1 MRIAYIAAGAAGMYC
16 GSCIHDNALAVALQR
31 KGIDFALVPTYTPLR
46 TDEPGASIDQVFYGG
61 INVYLQGKMG
71 IFRHTPWFIDRL
83 FNTPSL
89 LNGLARFSGT
99 TRAEDLGALTVSVLE
114 GENGLQKK
122 ELAKLVRWLKQ
133 DFQPDL
139 VHLTNSMFL
148 GMARE
153 IKRELGVPVLCSLQG
168 EDIFLEGLTEPHKSA
183 AQLLIR
189 ERAQDADGFVA
200 PCDYYAD
207 FMADYLDVSRNRISV
222 ARLGIK
228 LDGHGERDSAL
239 PPSPFTVG
247 YLARICP
254 EKGLH
259 LLADAFRQLA
269 EQVGSENVK
278 LSVAG
283 YLGKRDAAYFRQ
295 VREQIASWGL
305 SDAFSY
311 CGEVSRA
318 EKIAFLNSIHVLS
331 VPTPYRE
338 PKGLFILEALAN
350 GVPVVQPRHG
360 VFPEWIEQTGGGI
373 LVKPLSSE
381 ALAAGLLRMMNDPE
395 GRKTMG
401 QTGQRAVHQRF
412 SDNDMADAMLD
423 VYRRYVSP
431 PRPSARHKGERGE
444 VKARWKGER
453 H

>member
-16 GSCIHDNALAVALQR
+16 GSCLHDNALAVALQR

-46 TDEPGASIDQVFYGG
+46 TDEPGASIEQVFYGG
-61 INVYLQGKMG
+61 INVYLQQKLG
-71 IFRHTPWFIDRL
+71 IFRHTPSFIDRL
-83 FNTPSL
+83 FNSPTL
-89 LNGLARFSGT
+89 LARLARFGGT

-114 GENGLQKK
+114 GETGAQKK
-122 ELAKLVRWLKQ
+122 ELAKLVRWLKE

-148 GMARE
+148 GMGRE
-153 IKRELGVPVLCSLQG
+153 MKRELGVPILCSLQG

-183 AQLLIR
+183 ARDLLQQ
-189 ERAQDADGFVA
+189 RAKDADGFVA
-200 PCDYYAD
+200 TCNYYAD
-207 FMADYLDVSRNRISV
+207 FMADYLNVSRNRISV
-222 ARLGIK
+222 ARLGLK
-228 LDGHGERDSAL
+228 LDGHGERDAEP
-239 PPSPFTVG
+239 PPSPFTIG

-259 LLADAFRQLA
+259 ILADAFHRLA
-269 EQVGSENVK
+269 EQVGSKNVK

-283 YLGKRDAAYFRQ
+283 YLGKRDAAYFQQ

-305 SDAFSY
+305 SDAFDY
-311 CGEVSRA
+311 RGEVSRA

-331 VPTPYRE
+331 VPTPYEE

-360 VFPEWIEQTGGGI
+360 IFPEWIKETGGGI
-373 LVKPLSSE
+373 LVKPHSSE
-381 ALAAGLLRMMNDPE
+381 ALAAGLLRMMNDPK
-395 GRKTMG
+395 GREAMG
-401 QTGQRAVHQRF
+401 QRGKRAVHQHF
-412 SDNDMADAMLD
+412 SDNDMAEAMLD

-431 PRPSARHKGERGE
+431 PHPLPQAVSGKSEME
-444 VKARWKGER
+444 V
-453 H
+453 